1 MYHLG
6 LYIEVLER
14 GNKGQWERTKE
25 KYSLNIGDIVETKDI
40 VSQGKKIK
48 SFIKVEDFN
57 KIKITYEDEN
67 MLLVEKW
74 PGVLV
79 HSDKKIGEPTLTDYV
94 LTYLWDKGDYIPENE
109 ITFTP
114 APCNRLDRNTSGIVI
129 FGKNYEALKELNE
142 MIRERRIR
150 KYYQALVSGRIKDGI
165 YEGYISKDNE
175 KNISIITEKK
185 NKDSKKVAMQ
195 VKTLQCC
202 GTFSLIE
209 IELITGRSHQLR
221 AHLSYLGNPIVGDN
235 KYGKGKMNSF
245 FYNRYGIS
253 YQYLYAY
260 KVIFKNCTEKLKYMD
275 NKTIAE
281 TLPPVLKKIKND
293 VFKF

>member
-1 MYHLG
+1 
-6 LYIEVLER
+6 
-14 GNKGQWERTKE
+14 
-25 KYSLNIGDIVETKDI
+25 
-40 VSQGKKIK
+40 
-48 SFIKVEDFN
+48 
-57 KIKITYEDEN
+57 
-67 MLLVEKW
+67 
-74 PGVLV
+74 
-79 HSDKKIGEPTLTDYV
+79 
-94 LTYLWDKGDYIPENE
+94 
-109 ITFTP
+109 
-114 APCNRLDRNTSGIVI
+114 
-129 FGKNYEALKELNE
+129 
-142 MIRERRIR
+142 
-150 KYYQALVSGRIKDGI
+150 
-165 YEGYISKDNE
+165 
-175 KNISIITEKK
+175 
-185 NKDSKKVAMQ
+185 MQ